1 VKTVYFVQAGNLYGH
16 NAHLPY
22 AAGCV
27 AANAFSMP
35 EIRRHYQLGEFIFL
49 RTPIEEVLAKL
60 DEPYMVAF
68 SCYIWNMEY
77 HKALASAIKARW
89 PGCYILF
96 GGHQVNNDN
105 ASQLHELPDINFL
118 IHRAGEEAFAALL
131 LALQNG
137 DDLAGVPSLSY
148 RNAQGEIIRTAAA
161 PCTRCDYPSPYL
173 EGLFDSLFA
182 QYPHL
187 LFSMTLETN
196 RGCPNYCAFCDW
208 GADRQHLKLMPM
220 QRVQAEI
227 DWAAQRKLEFV
238 LCADANFGLLPRDT
252 EVVQYLANSKRRCG
266 YPQKLRAFL
275 DKSYNDTVFSLNE
288 TLAREGLSNGA
299 ALSLQSISSQ
309 ALEAIGRK
317 NLNFAQIAAMIARYN
332 AADIPVYCELILGLP
347 GETLQSFAH
356 GVGELLAAGM
366 HGALEIFRCEVLPNA
381 RLAEPAYQAQHGIK
395 TVRVQQ
401 YHRHESPENHDS
413 IPEYSELVTA
423 TTTMPVQAWV
433 AANVFADVVQ
443 GLHALGLLPHIAEH
457 LHRTQQLRYEQFYL
471 DLIAQAQAQPASL
484 LGELVAFT
492 QARYEALAAG
502 DGSAIVWHDAKF
514 GNITWP
520 LGSAIF
526 LRCAYESTRFY
537 AELPALLAQYDL
549 PQSFIDQQQVQLNLP
564 SQDENWPDFARV
576 SVWYNRRRGALSKK
590 AGGA

>member
-1 VKTVYFVQAGNLYGH
+1 MKNITFVQAGNLYGH

-35 EIRRHYQLGEFIFL
+35 EVRKHYHLCDFIFL
-49 RTPIEEVLAKL
+49 RTPIDDVLAKL
-60 DEPYMVAF
+60 NEPYLVAF

-77 HKALASAIKARW
+77 HKALASAIKQRW
-89 PGCYILF
+89 PGCLIAF
-96 GGHQVNNDN
+96 GGHQVNNDD
-105 ASQLHELPDINFL
+105 AQQLHDYPYVDFL
-118 IHRAGEEAFAALL
+118 LHRAGEVSFAALL
-131 LALQNG
+131 LALHRG
-137 DDLAGVPSLSY
+137 DDLSAVPSLSY
-148 RNAQGEIIRTAAA
+148 RNAQGEICRTAPA

-173 EGLFDSLFA
+173 EGLFDSLFE

-208 GADRQHLKLMPM
+208 GADRQHIKLMPM
-220 QRVQAEI
+220 ERVRAEI

-238 LCADANFGLLPRDT
+238 LCADANFGILPRDM
-252 EVVQYLANSKRRCG
+252 EVVQYLAENKRRCG

-275 DKSYNDTVFSLNE
+275 DKSYNDTVFHLNE
-288 TLAREGLSNGA
+288 ALAREGLSNGA

-309 ALEAIGRK
+309 ALAAIGRK
-317 NLNFAQIAAMIARYN
+317 NLDFADISAMIARYN
-332 AADIPVYCELILGLP
+332 AADIPMYCELILGLP
-347 GETLQSFAH
+347 GETLQSFAQ
-356 GVGELLAAGM
+356 GVGKLLAAGM

-381 RLAEPAYQAQHGIK
+381 RLAEPAYQTQHGVK
-395 TVRVQQ
+395 AVRVQQ
-401 YHRHESPENHDS
+401 YHRHESPENHDE
-413 IPEYSELVTA
+413 IPEYSELVYETA
-423 TTTMPVQAWV
+423 TMPMHGWV

-443 GLHALGLLPHIAEH
+443 GCHALGLLPHIAEH
-457 LHRTQQLRYEQFYL
+457 LHCTQQLPYEQFYL
-471 DLIAQAQAQPASL
+471 DLITQAQAQPATL

-520 LGSAIF
+520 LGSAVF
-526 LRCAYESTRFY
+526 LRAAYESTRFY
-537 AELPALLAQYDL
+537 AELPAFLAQYDVPSEL
-549 PQSFIDQQQVQLNLP
+549 LQPQLNLP
-564 SQDENWPDFARV
+564 VDDTEWPAFAREN
-576 SVWYNRRRGALSKK
+576 VWYNRRRGALSKK

>member
-1 VKTVYFVQAGNLYGH
+1 MKTIYFVQAGNLYGH

-35 EIRRHYQLGEFIFL
+35 AIREHYHLGNFIFL
-49 RTPIEEVLAKL
+49 RTPINDVLAKL
-60 DEPYMVAF
+60 DEPYLVAF

-77 HKALASAIKARW
+77 HKVLAQEIKARW
-89 PGCYILF
+89 PNCYILF
-96 GGHQVNNDN
+96 GGHQVNNDS
-105 ASQLHELPDINFL
+105 ASQLRELPYVDFL
-118 IHRAGEEAFAALL
+118 IHRAGEESFAALL
-131 LALQNG
+131 LALQHG
-137 DDLAGVPSLSY
+137 AELSTVPSLSY
-148 RNAQGEIIRTAAA
+148 RGAQGEICRTAPA

-173 EGLFDSLFA
+173 EGLFDSLFE
-182 QYPHL
+182 QYPNL

-220 QRVQAEI
+220 ERVHAEI

-238 LCADANFGLLPRDT
+238 LCADANFGILPRDMQ
-252 EVVQYLANSKRRCG
+252 VVEYLAERKRRTG

-275 DKSYNDTVFSLNE
+275 DKNYNDTVFNLNNA
-288 TLAREGLSNGA
+288 LAREGLSNGA

-309 ALEAIGRK
+309 ALAAIGRK
-317 NLNFAQIAAMIARYN
+317 NLEFAQISAMISRYN
-332 AADIPVYCELILGLP
+332 AAEIPVYCELILGLP
-347 GETLQSFAH
+347 GETLQSFAQ
-356 GVGELLAAGM
+356 GVGKLLAAGM

-381 RLAEPAYQAQHGIK
+381 QMAEPAYQAKHGIK
-395 TVRVQQ
+395 AVRVQQ
-401 YHRHESPENHDS
+401 YHRHESPENHDQ
-413 IPEYSELVTA
+413 IPEYSNLVYETA
-423 TTTMPVQAWV
+423 TMPVQHWV
-433 AANVFADVVQ
+433 TANVFADVVQ

-457 LHRTQQLRYEQFYL
+457 LHHTQQLPYEQFYL

-492 QARYEALAAG
+492 QARYQALAAG

-526 LRCAYESTRFY
+526 LRCAYESERFY
-537 AELPALLAQYDL
+537 AELPAYLAQYGL
-549 PQSFIDQQQVQLNLP
+549 PQRFIDQQQAQLNLP